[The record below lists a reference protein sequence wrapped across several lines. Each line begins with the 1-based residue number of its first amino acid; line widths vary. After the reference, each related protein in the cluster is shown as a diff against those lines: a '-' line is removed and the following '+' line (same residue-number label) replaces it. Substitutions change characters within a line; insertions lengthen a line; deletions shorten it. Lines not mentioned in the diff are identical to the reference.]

1 MIILAGRFDRG
12 VSYYTDCKLEM
23 MVHFPEDE
31 VKCKWCPFLR
41 HYDNIDRDKC
51 GVTDEIL
58 YSREFRGRRCPI
70 QLPEDVGIME

>member
-1 MIILAGRFDRG
+1 MVGRFDRG

-31 VKCKWCPFLR
+31 VKCRWCPFLR

-51 GVTDEIL
+51 GPKVVPLEEEHSHEKGPFFGWCL
-58 YSREFRGRRCPI
+58 
-70 QLPEDVGIME
+70 